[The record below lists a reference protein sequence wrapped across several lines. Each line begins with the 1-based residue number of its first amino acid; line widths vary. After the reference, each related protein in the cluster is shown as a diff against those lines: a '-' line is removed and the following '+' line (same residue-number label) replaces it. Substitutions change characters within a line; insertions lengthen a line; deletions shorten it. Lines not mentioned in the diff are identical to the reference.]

1 MFGYLGIWVF
11 GYLGLE
17 AGGWRLRLKIEDLKM
32 STSNKKGSENEFEEV
47 DMKEAEESSM
57 FIFCIEVEVR

>member
-1 MFGYLGIWVF
+1 M
-11 GYLGLE
+11 
-17 AGGWRLRLKIEDLKM
+17 KIEDLKM
-32 STSNKKGSENEFEEV
+32 STSNEKGSENEFEEV